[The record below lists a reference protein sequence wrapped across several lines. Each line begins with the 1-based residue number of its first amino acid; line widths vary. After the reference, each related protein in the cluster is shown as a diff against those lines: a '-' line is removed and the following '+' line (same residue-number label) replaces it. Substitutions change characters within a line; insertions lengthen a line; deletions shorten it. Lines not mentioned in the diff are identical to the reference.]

1 MLEMQEQFFGMPM
14 DGLNAENAGAISGM
28 PMDGPR
34 ADVPDIRAPHIL
46 CGKFSGTHR
55 FD

>member
-1 MLEMQEQFFGMPM
+1 MSM

-28 PMDGPR
+28 SKEDPR
-34 ADVPDIRAPHIL
+34 ADVPDIRAPRIL
-46 CGKFSGTHR
+46 AENSSGTHR